1 MQRIS
6 LKISD
11 FGLARGFDRSRD
23 VQTLTALGTP
33 CFMAPEVLEA
43 NSLGEAYYSASAD
56 VYALGLVANYLYTKR
71 PPGQLS
77 QQFVGGKHQQHTHS

>member
-1 MQRIS
+1 MEQIL

-33 CFMAPEVLEA
+33 CYAAPEVLEA
-43 NSLGEAYYSASAD
+43 NSMGEAHYSSSAD
-56 VYALGLVANYLYTKR
+56 VYSLGLVAYYLYTKR
-71 PPGQLS
+71 PPGQSTL
-77 QQFVGGKHQQHTHS
+77 